1 MPVKVADASV
11 LAAIAFGE
19 PRAEEATALLQ
30 DAVLHEPPLLAYE
43 LASVAHKKAL
53 RYPDRVDA
61 IAWALELVLAL
72 EIRWVDVDHRAVFHL
87 ALEKGLTTYDATY
100 LYVAR
105 SLGAPLVTFD
115 VRLLAVSED
124 TR

>member
-11 LAAIAFGE
+11 LAAVAFGE
-19 PRAEEATALLQ
+19 PQADEAVELLGG
-30 DAVLHEPPLLAYE
+30 AVLHEPTLLAYE

-61 IAWALELVLAL
+61 IAAALALALAL
-72 EIRWVDVDHRAVFHL
+72 EIQWHEVDHRAVLGL

-105 SLGAPLVTFD
+105 SVGAPLVTFD
-115 VRLLAVSED
+115 EKLRAA
-124 TR
+124 TRE